1 MVSIK
6 WIQFC
11 KIRPGELDLF
21 SLRHKYNWCLY
32 KKIIK
37 RMVKTVQPKNKYSHK
52 EKKEYKESGINTGW
66 KLFWTLETFFPNQA
80 LTKKEIP
87 FTKGLVKDEAVVP
100 RVTGEP
106 PSEGDKAA
114 LPSPAPFGCRSCI
127 WQEIVWTV
135 PALSDLVHGI
145 CKGVDC
151 FSNPGLGYL
160 LALEIFVF
168 QYTFADWNTEIFRW
182 ETTDLDK
189 YTSCVHLE

>member
-1 MVSIK
+1 MLRKDVKMVSIK

-21 SLRHKYNWCLY
+21 SLRHKYNWHLY

-37 RMVKTVQPKNKYSHK
+37 RTVKTVQPKNKYSHK
-52 EKKEYKESGINTGW
+52 EKKEYKQSGINTGW
-66 KLFWTLETFFPNQA
+66 KLFWTLETFSPNQA
-80 LTKKEIP
+80 LTKKEIT

-127 WQEIVWTV
+127 WQESVKSSCIVWFCPWHLQRCRLLFKSRPWLAV
-135 PALSDLVHGI
+135 SIRNYHIPVFI
-145 CKGVDC
+145 CR
-151 FSNPGLGYL
+151 L
-160 LALEIFVF
+160 
-168 QYTFADWNTEIFRW
+168 
-182 ETTDLDK
+182 K
-189 YTSCVHLE
+189 YWDF